1 MYATNPLE
9 QGTKRHY
16 FLTLNSNSQSIV
28 YKEFSKRPVKASQA
42 PNLDKDGIY
51 IDFRNI
57 VNVQVETLNDDI
69 DDSSLINIHSERLDV
84 NRVDVVT
91 KTGIFAFYVDT
102 KQLKDIWV
110 DGLRILIADARSD
123 TRENTPIETA
133 PMQLSLSE
141 QFFAKSAVSSAVRGQ
156 VRTLEDIRIRTQMLD
171 LDDNAADSKTA
182 DINDTVDWSSVSVN
196 FFYE

>member
-57 VNVQVETLNDDI
+57 VNVQAETLNDDI